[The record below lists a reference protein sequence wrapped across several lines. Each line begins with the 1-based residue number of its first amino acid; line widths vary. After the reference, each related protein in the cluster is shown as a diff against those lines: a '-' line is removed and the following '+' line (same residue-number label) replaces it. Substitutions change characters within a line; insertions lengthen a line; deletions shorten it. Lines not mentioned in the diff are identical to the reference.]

1 MPQIQKRYS
10 LNHILKQID
19 RNKTTL
25 IRWEEMGLIPK
36 ARKDGR
42 GWRYYSKE
50 EVDGIVNLIGNRSFP
65 KNCFEGSRS
74 NS

>member
-42 GWRYYSKE
+42 GKKKLME
-50 EVDGIVNLIGNRSFP
+50 LLI
-65 KNCFEGSRS
+65 
-74 NS
+74 